1 MNHHRII
8 EQALIHIE
16 ENLEQPLSVSSV
28 ALTFNMSKYYFHRLF
43 SAMIGCSLNQY
54 ILSRR
59 LNAALSL
66 IITTTYRLPILLIS

>member
-16 ENLEQPLSVSSV
+16 ENLETPLSVSSV

-43 SAMIGCSLNQY
+43 
-54 ILSRR
+54 
-59 LNAALSL
+59 
-66 IITTTYRLPILLIS
+66 LP